1 MNGVSAVPVAA
12 AVAVALG
19 TAGLS
24 ETAIVV
30 FVAFSWTLRSCP
42 HHRLHTHHPTAL
54 VARISMHTFLQ
65 LYYLIYSIRIEL
77 HSMKE

>member
-12 AVAVALG
+12 AAAVAVALV

-54 VARISMHTFLQ
+54 VGRISMHTFLR
-65 LYYLIYSIRIEL
+65 LYHLINSIGIEL
-77 HSMKE
+77 H